1 MFKFKPIK
9 LQSIPLVKRDSSLT
23 HRHDSDFD
31 SLPDHLDCN
40 PINPFQQD
48 NNKLGPKTSDWKE
61 TSRQIDSA
69 LSKNNK
75 PSEPPYEPLKSTLKR
90 KSTESQELKKAQQ
103 ALKTAHGAP
112 TYLFLKHRTQGWL
125 PSPHKTYT
133 SQDVADMGYE
143 IEREAQEILN
153 DPTFTDYKFT
163 EDKFFPQRQSI
174 KQQSIERRT
183 TQIKQNVRQAFAPSQ
198 SRPASY
204 GGPSTLPKTP
214 ILGRRTPTSIL
225 DDYSSNFTKSKVPY
239 ESSSQTMEEQP
250 VIDIDEVQIA
260 RPAGYQQRSSFPL
273 HSPYRPI
280 TFGFVGKPRKYEQFK
295 PPAVKL

>member
-9 LQSIPLVKRDSSLT
+9 LQSIPLVKRDSSLI

-31 SLPDHLDCN
+31 SLPNHLDCN

-48 NNKLGPKTSDWKE
+48 NDKLGPKTSDWEDTQSKA
-61 TSRQIDSA
+61 IDVE
-69 LSKNNK
+69 
-75 PSEPPYEPLKSTLKR
+75 PSYEEPPYEPIKSTLKR

-103 ALKTAHGAP
+103 ALKTTHGAP

-125 PSPHKTYT
+125 PTPHKTYT
-133 SQDVADMGYE
+133 SQDVADMRYE

-214 ILGRRTPTSIL
+214 ILGRNTPTSIM
-225 DDYSSNFTKSKVPY
+225 DEYSSNFTKPKLPY
-239 ESSSQTMEEQP
+239 ESSSQTTEEQP
-250 VIDIDEVQIA
+250 IIDIDEVQIA
-260 RPAGYQQRSSFPL
+260 RPAGYQEKSLFPL

-295 PPAVKL
+295 PPIVKL